1 MMSDFE
7 KRSVTEEVLGEE
19 AGENYIEK
27 IIKLSRVAKVVKG
40 GRRFSFSA
48 LVAVGDKN
56 GRIGLGFGK
65 ANEVT
70 DAISKA
76 SSDAKKNILKV
87 NITKKKTIP
96 HEVIGIFKGSK
107 VIMRP
112 AAPGTGVIAGG
123 AVRSLMEACGV
134 SDILSKVIG
143 SKNQINVCKASM
155 QALLSLRN
163 IKDVAKRRGKKI
175 TDLF

>member
-1 MMSDFE
+1 MSENE
-7 KRSVTEEVLGEE
+7 KNINVGDVREETVET
-19 AGENYIEK
+19 YVEK

-56 GRIGLGFGK
+56 GRLGIGFGK

-70 DAISKA
+70 DAIAKA
-76 SSDAKKNILKV
+76 SSDAKKNITKIIL
-87 NITKKKTIP
+87 TKKKTIP
-96 HEVIGIFKGSK
+96 HEITYEFKGSK

-123 AVRSLMEACGV
+123 AVRALMEACGV
-134 SDILSKVIG
+134 HDILAKVIG
-143 SKNQINVCKASM
+143 SKNQANVCKASM
-155 QALLSLRN
+155 NALLSLKN
-163 IKDVAKRRGKKI
+163 IKDIAKKRGKKM

>member
-1 MMSDFE
+1 MSE
-7 KRSVTEEVLGEE
+7 IERVNVSESAAEETGDT
-19 AGENYIEK
+19 YIEK

-56 GRIGLGFGK
+56 GKIGVGFGK

-70 DAISKA
+70 DAIAKA
-76 SSDAKKNILKV
+76 SSDAKKNIKKIYL
-87 NITKKKTIP
+87 TKKKTIP
-96 HEVIGIFKGSK
+96 HEIISIFKGSK

-123 AVRSLMEACGV
+123 AVRALMEACGV
-134 SDILSKVIG
+134 TDVLSKVIG
-143 SKNQINVCKASM
+143 SKNQSNVCKASM
-155 QALLSLRN
+155 NALLSLKN
-163 IKDVAKRRGKKI
+163 IKNIAKKRGKKM